1 MVLRLDAQRSPS
13 EAVLIALV
21 RQGLEV
27 SMSLKDLHPE
37 AQVGI
42 VELVMDDKWVDV
54 RLRREP

>member
-1 MVLRLDAQRSPS
+1 MLRLDAQRSPS

-21 RQGLEV
+21 RQGFEV
-27 SMSLKDLHPE
+27 SISIKDLHPE
-37 AQVGI
+37 EQVGI